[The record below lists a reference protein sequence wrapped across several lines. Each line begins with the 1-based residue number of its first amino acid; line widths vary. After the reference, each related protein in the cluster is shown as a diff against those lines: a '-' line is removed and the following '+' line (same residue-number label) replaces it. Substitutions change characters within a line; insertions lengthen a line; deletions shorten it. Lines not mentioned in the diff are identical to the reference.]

1 MEDKVFWVMGVTIWG
16 LLGSVL
22 DSLLGAILQASV
34 VDSRS
39 GKIVEGDGG
48 TKVIIHS
55 STTYGVKIDADA
67 DQRHLR
73 GLGKKKSGGDP
84 KATKHVDSRRI
95 LSGADLLDNNQ
106 INLLMAAIMSVGG
119 MVVASK
125 VYNVPLSSI
134 YS

>member
-1 MEDKVFWVMGVTIWG
+1 M
-16 LLGSVL
+16 
-22 DSLLGAILQASV
+22 DSLLGAILQTSED
-34 VDSRS
+34 DSRS
-39 GKIVEGDGG
+39 GKIVEGEGG
-48 TKVIIHS
+48 TKVLVRS

-67 DQRHLR
+67 DLRHRR
-73 GLGKKKSGGDP
+73 GSGRKDNGSDP